1 VLTLRNYQQECL
13 TQLQSYLA
21 RLGQMPAGTA
31 FYDCTNRPYNDVPQ
45 LPDLPY
51 ICIRIPT
58 GGGKTLLAC
67 HCLGIVARE
76 YLQQE
81 EALCLW
87 LVPTNAIREQT
98 LLALKNPEHPYRQV
112 INDTFGG
119 NVTVMELSEALS
131 IQRSTLEGDTCIIVT
146 TLAALR
152 KEDTEGRKVYE
163 PAGALQHHF
172 TGLPAEVES
181 TLEKNEDGVII
192 YSLAD
197 VLRMWNP
204 VVVVDEAH
212 NARTNLSFVTLER
225 FSPSC
230 IIEFTATPQ
239 LEQDPEHE
247 KFASNVIAQCS
258 AAQLKAEQMI
268 KLPITLETKPDWNE
282 VLEDTVKK
290 QSELEEVAIRERAT
304 TGEYIRPMALIQAQP
319 RRQGQDRITAE
330 VVKKALLEECKVP
343 VDEVAVVT
351 GEHHEITGIDLFDEN
366 CHIRFIITQKALAEG
381 WDCSFAYVFCSVAD
395 VRSTREVQQ
404 LLGRILRLPRA
415 SSKENNEL
423 NRAYAI
429 VSSHEFSETV
439 MQLADVLVENGFEK
453 IEANRFI
460 TPQATALPLPGPVVS
475 VPVRR
480 GIVPERPDLS
490 LLDEIL
496 CERVAYDDDTQE
508 IEIQH
513 DWAEEEQI
521 RLERCFRSD
530 QARAAVREIMASV
543 PGVGVPAGSRDSPFR
558 IPRLGILIAGEL
570 VLFEENCFIDATW
583 NIADCDIT
591 LTEMAFSSQVISGAT
606 GEVDV
611 TEDGRISQ
619 RFIDDIRT
627 RLSGLRAEAGW
638 TKAELANWLDR
649 NIAHPDIPR
658 VQSSLFIHRVI
669 ERLIED
675 RGVTVD
681 QLAKEKYRLRDAVAD
696 LIDQHRQEMRLQG
709 YQDALFPQ
717 SMVTTETSPDIALAI
732 NADNY
737 APSKYY
743 EGGYEFRKHAFC
755 EKPGNL
761 QSQGEEFECAKFLD
775 QLPGVKRWLRNVERD
790 SQNAF
795 WLQTSTDKFYP
806 DFLAELTDG
815 RHLVVEYKGHYLWD
829 TPDSKEK
836 RDLGDLWAVRSNG
849 KCLFVM
855 PDGPDW
861 QAILK
866 AVQG

>member
-13 TQLQSYLA
+13 TQLQGYL
-21 RLGQMPAGTA
+21 LKVGQMPAGTA
-31 FYDCTNRPYNDVPQ
+31 FYDCTNRVYNDVPQ

-51 ICIRIPT
+51 VCIRIPT
-58 GGGKTLLAC
+58 GGGKTLVAC
-67 HCLGIVARE
+67 HSLRAVARE

-81 EALCLW
+81 EVLCLW

-112 INDTFGG
+112 IDDTFGG

-172 TGLPAEVES
+172 TGLPTEVES
-181 TLEKNEDGVII
+181 GLERDEDGVII
-192 YSLAD
+192 YSLAN
-197 VLRMWNP
+197 VLRMWKP

-239 LEQDPEHE
+239 LEQDPGHE

-258 AAQLKAEQMI
+258 AAQLKAEQMV
-268 KLPITLETKPDWNE
+268 KLPIKLETKPDWHE
-282 VLEDTVKK
+282 VLEDTVNK
-290 QSELEEVAIRERAT
+290 QHELEEVAIREKAT
-304 TGEYIRPMALIQAQP
+304 TGEYIRPIALIQAQP

-330 VVKKALLEECKVP
+330 IVKKALLEECKVP
-343 VDEVAVVT
+343 VDQVAVVT
-351 GEHHEITGIDLFDEN
+351 GEYYEIKDVDLFDEN

-415 SSKENNEL
+415 SSKENEDL
-423 NRAYAI
+423 NLAYAI
-429 VSSHEFSETV
+429 VSSPEFSETV
-439 MQLADVLVENGFEK
+439 MQLADVLVENGFER
-453 IEANRFI
+453 IEASRFI

-480 GIVPERPDLS
+480 GIVPERPDLT

-496 CERVAYDDDTQE
+496 RERVAYDDDTQE

-543 PGVGVPAGSRDSPFR
+543 SGVGVPAGSRDLPFR
-558 IPRLGILIAGEL
+558 MPRLGIRIDGQL
-570 VLFEENCFIDATW
+570 VLFEDNHFLDATW
-583 NIADCDIT
+583 NIADCDAT
-591 LTEMAFSSQVISGAT
+591 LTESAFSPQVVSGAT

-611 TEDGRISQ
+611 TANGKIAH
-619 RFIDDIRT
+619 RFVDAIRT
-627 RLSGLRAEAGW
+627 QLSGLRAEAGW
-638 TKAELANWLDR
+638 TAAELANWLDK
-649 NIAHPDIPR
+649 NISHRDIPR
-658 VQSSLFIHRVI
+658 TQSSLFIFRVI
-669 ERLIED
+669 EKLVSN

-681 QLAKEKYRLRDAVAD
+681 QLAREKYRLRDAVAG
-696 LIDQHRQEMRLQG
+696 LIDHHRQDMRTKG
-709 YQDALFPQ
+709 YQEVLFDQ
-717 SMVTTETSPDIALAI
+717 SSMTIETSPDIALVIDA
-732 NADNY
+732 NNY
-737 APSKYY
+737 APPRYY
-743 EGGYEFRKHAFC
+743 QGGYEFQKHAFSD
-755 EKPGNL
+755 KPGNL
-761 QSQGEEFECAKFLD
+761 EAQGEEFECARLLD
-775 QLPGVKRWLRNVERD
+775 QLTEVKRWLRNIEND
-790 SQNAF
+790 SRYAF
-795 WLQTSTDKFYP
+795 WLQTSTYKFYP
-806 DFLAELTDG
+806 DFLAELADG

-836 RDLGDLWAVRSNG
+836 RALGELWAARSDG

-861 QAILK
+861 QAIIGIIQ
-866 AVQG
+866 A